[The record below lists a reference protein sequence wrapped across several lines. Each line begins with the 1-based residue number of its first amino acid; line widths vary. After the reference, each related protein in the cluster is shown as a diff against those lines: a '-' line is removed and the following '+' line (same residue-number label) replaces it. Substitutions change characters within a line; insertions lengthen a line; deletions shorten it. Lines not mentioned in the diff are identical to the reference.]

1 MGLNRR
7 TAHTFLLRYGA
18 LLATALLLACS
29 TTPPP
34 DDTTPIIPETTRVAD
49 ALTLD
54 AMTSFDLSSGEMR
67 FGAATQA
74 LLDLRLDDVLVGEPS
89 AAAPHGFL
97 RRVHAVEV
105 VGDEVVVQTS
115 QANLIDA
122 IHQGE
127 LQATG
132 VLGPED
138 LLEPTVYA
146 AGVTVEAI
154 AQPDPVRLAQRMA
167 TGDWDDFDPVEPSQ
181 IGQGY
186 NFRVGLDEV
195 LLDLNADGVRVRV
208 QVTGEIYFNA
218 GYGVG
223 LSVRTCWELPPVC
236 LRRFEAS
243 VGFEQTARIRVQ
255 GEASAALNVEKRV
268 ASIPFSPI
276 VLFIGPVPVVFIPSV
291 DVYVGGSGE
300 VRLSFDYGVT
310 ERFVAQVGARWTPSN
325 GWQDITDFGLY
336 LDGYDQF
343 DINAT
348 FKASV
353 YVKPE
358 AKLML
363 YGLVGPAAVM
373 TAGIEIDAAIPRN
386 PMWRVRGF
394 LRGDVAF
401 QFGLPVVGKLGEYR
415 SNLFDFGID
424 GRSSPNTPPEVTV
437 RQPRLRVPLRATV
450 RPYDNYTVRDR
461 EDGQPTVTLRSSR
474 AGDGVAHNRSHAFLT
489 VGLRTLTVEAVDSG
503 GLRTTRSFEVD
514 VYNPPPLV
522 FAAVVADSI
531 RQSGGPNGYMVPL
544 TISLGA
550 SDPVD
555 GRLGCA
561 AITVLVTAPDTVDQN
576 DQGNGLC
583 EAVVHFH
590 VQGQR
595 QVTAY
600 ATDQDGLRSAT
611 KSYAVNVLPPPNGPP
626 PLFDGGIRVFGEEL
640 PSGTTFRCWPTD
652 GWHFSVRASDP
663 SGLNLPLTYS
673 WTLRHWDQQPG
684 GPVAVL
690 WPEPDGRVHFPNYY
704 GLNPVPTW
712 HPPGDAVGGPWIM
725 GVAVSN
731 GETTVSRTLVFGW
744 SPYPCVN

>member
-1 MGLNRR
+1 MAFNRR
-7 TAHTFLLRYGA
+7 TARSFLRRYA
-18 LLATALLLACS
+18 VLLATVLLAACS

-34 DDTTPIIPETTRVAD
+34 EQTTPIIPESTRVAD
-49 ALTLD
+49 VLTLD
-54 AMTSFDLSSGEMR
+54 ALTSFDLASGEMR
-67 FGAATQA
+67 FSAATQA
-74 LLDLRLDDVLVGEPS
+74 LLDLRLDDVLVGEPTE
-89 AAAPHGFL
+89 AAPDGFL
-97 RRVHAVEV
+97 RRVHAVEL

-132 VLGPED
+132 FFGPED
-138 LLEPTVYA
+138 LLEPRVYA

-154 AQPDPVRLAQRMA
+154 ADAGPVRLAERMA
-167 TGDWDDFDPVEPSQ
+167 TGVWDDFEAVEPSQ

-223 LSVRTCWELPPVC
+223 VSIRTCWELPPVC

-255 GEASAALNVEKRV
+255 GEASAALNVEKLV

-310 ERFVAQVGARWTPSN
+310 ERFAAMVGARWTSSN

-343 DINAT
+343 DVNAT

-373 TAGIEIDAAIPRN
+373 TAGIELDAAIPRN

-401 QFGLPVVGKLGEYR
+401 QFSLPVIGKLAEYR

-437 RQPRLRVPLRATV
+437 RQPRLRVPLRASV
-450 RPYDNYTVRDR
+450 RLYDNYTVRDM
-461 EDGQPTVTLRSSR
+461 EDGSPTVTLRSSH
-474 AGDGVAHNRSHAFLT
+474 AGDAVQYNRSYAFLST
-489 VGLRTLTVEAVDSG
+489 GVRTLTLEAVDSG
-503 GLRTTRSFEVD
+503 GLRTTRTFEVD
-514 VYNPPPLV
+514 VYNPPPSV
-522 FAAVVADSI
+522 FAAVVESSI

-555 GRLGCA
+555 GRLGCS
-561 AITVLVTAPDTVDQN
+561 AITVQVTAPDTVTRT
-576 DQGNGLC
+576 DQGGGLC

-590 VQGQR
+590 VQGER
-595 QVTAY
+595 HVLAY
-600 ATDQDGLRSAT
+600 ATDQDGLRSST
-611 KSYAVNVLPPPNGPP
+611 KSYALNVLPPPDGPP
-626 PLFDGGIRVFGEEL
+626 PQFDSGILVDGVEL
-640 PSGTTFRCWPTD
+640 PAGTRIRCWPTG
-652 GWHFSVRASDP
+652 GWRFSVQASDP

-673 WTLRHWDQQPG
+673 WTLRHWDQQPS
-684 GPVAVL
+684 GPVGIL
-690 WPEPDGRVHFPNYY
+690 WPEPDGRVHFPNHN
-704 GLNPVPTW
+704 GLNPMPDW
-712 HPPGDAVGGPWIM
+712 HPPGDAVGGPWIFA
-725 GVAVSN
+725 VAVSN
-731 GETTVSRTLVFGW
+731 GETTVSRTLIFGW